1 MEVNKFMSDLGKNVG
16 VAELKNDSDGL
27 KSGWDEVRGVVA
39 AGKNEQKIVDDAE
52 LNKFL
57 MRVQADY
64 VELKF
69 RVGKKFTFRP
79 PRTII
84 LSRVLDDEANEGW
97 RDYYKLQVLHEIGHA
112 LSGHKD
118 YIADVER
125 LKMEREA
132 WEKARELA
140 AAYDI
145 CYDEEFVEGVLD
157 TYRDWL
163 HQKSRCPQCGLTRC
177 QTDEGEYFCVN
188 CEGLGGWQNWG
199 GKM

>member
-1 MEVNKFMSDLGKNVG
+1 MSDLGKNAG

-27 KSGWDEVRGVVA
+27 KSGCGRARDVVV

-57 MRVQADY
+57 VRVRMDYAD
-64 VELKF
+64 LRL

-84 LSRVLDDEANEGW
+84 VQRVLDVDEVNEGW
-97 RDYYKLQVLHEIGHA
+97 RGYYKLQVLHEIGHA

-118 YIADVER
+118 YITDVER

-140 AAYDI
+140 MAYGVY
-145 CYDEEFVEGVLD
+145 YDEEFVEGALD

-188 CEGLGGWQNWG
+188 CEGLGGW
-199 GKM
+199 